1 MKEIETTLDRSD
13 EWFVPRFGPRR
24 FRVAMG
30 LLFLPY
36 TGMVLSYTVL
46 GSVMASRVYWD
57 RMGAILLIYFL
68 GLGIAAHAL
77 DAIGSKGLK
86 PWGNAFTKEQLWLAV
101 IFSLVTAYGVA
112 AYYIIRHV
120 PLLIIIAL
128 VEGFFVFAYN
138 LEWFGSKFH
147 TDLWFAFSWGFLP
160 VTAGYA
166 MQTNRISPAVL
177 PLGMAAFLFS
187 LIEIKASRPYKDLR
201 RRKSTL
207 SEQEKQIMTR
217 YELILK
223 CISLGVCFMA
233 VGLVGWRL

>member
-1 MKEIETTLDRSD
+1 M
-13 EWFVPRFGPRR
+13 
-24 FRVAMG
+24 
-30 LLFLPY
+30 
-36 TGMVLSYTVL
+36 
-46 GSVMASRVYWD
+46 
-57 RMGAILLIYFL
+57 
-68 GLGIAAHAL
+68 
-77 DAIGSKGLK
+77 
-86 PWGNAFTKEQLWLAV
+86 

-166 MQTNRISPAVL
+166 MQTNSISPAVL
-177 PLGMAAFLFS
+177 PVGMAAFLFS

-233 VGLVGWRL
+233 AGLLGWRL